1 MKSKTAK
8 RTTAKRTIKRNK
20 TAKRT
25 NKKPCDEFCRNEYVN
40 EIDKQNREI
49 IGSAYSPTEADRN
62 FRISTCK
69 NNFCNT
75 DCKTKYKYNAE
86 ENKQLFTKK
95 MKNNFITNMK
105 PKLIKTMKTK
115 GATSYCDGF
124 VHNPFNRK

>member
-8 RTTAKRTIKRNK
+8 RTIKKK
-20 TAKRT
+20 TLKKS
-25 NKKPCDEFCRNEYVN
+25 NKKSCDEFCKNEYVL

-49 IGSAYSPTEADRN
+49 LGSAYNPTESDRDL
-62 FRISTCK
+62 RISTCK
-69 NNFCNT
+69 KNFCNK
-75 DCKTKYKYNAE
+75 DCKTKYKYNTN
-86 ENKQLFTKK
+86 ENKQLFTGK

-124 VHNPFNRK
+124 VYNPFNRK